1 MCANRISHGQM
12 RPVMSIESRQNI
24 AQMKTPPLHRQN
36 TVHPFAIA
44 DRILHRA
51 VARRGAS
58 EYRTTSS
65 LCRQNFARRIVRPS
79 ARQNFAQPSRIPSGF
94 CTDENTALEQPYTI
108 WRTAT
113 YRTALY
119 PRRGCVLNCPL
130 IPLAFADNIAIPT
143 SLLLCLIGIG
153 TILRLGGFMG
163 DTSSGFVKLAREVFG
178 RFVQAIMNSSE
189 IF

>member
-65 LCRQNFARRIVRPS
+65 LCRQNFARRIV
-79 ARQNFAQPSRIPSGF
+79 
-94 CTDENTALEQPYTI
+94 
-108 WRTAT
+108 
-113 YRTALY
+113 
-119 PRRGCVLNCPL
+119 
-130 IPLAFADNIAIPT
+130 
-143 SLLLCLIGIG
+143 
-153 TILRLGGFMG
+153 
-163 DTSSGFVKLAREVFG
+163 
-178 RFVQAIMNSSE
+178 
-189 IF
+189 